1 MWWGEGG
8 GHHLQALAAGGQE
21 AGHGHAGSQG
31 VSVET
36 VLDRQIMHVAQQLAM
51 SYV

>member
-21 AGHGHAGSQG
+21 AGHGHAGSQCG
-31 VSVET
+31 DCAGQTDHACSSAAGDVICV
-36 VLDRQIMHVAQQLAM
+36 V
-51 SYV
+51 